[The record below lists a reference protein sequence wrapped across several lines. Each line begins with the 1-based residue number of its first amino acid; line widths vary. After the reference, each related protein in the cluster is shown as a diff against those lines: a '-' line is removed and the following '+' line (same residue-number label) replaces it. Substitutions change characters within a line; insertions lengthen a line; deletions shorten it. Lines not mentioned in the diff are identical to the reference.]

1 MPDDDGFLRAL
12 QENPNDEG
20 TRLVYADWLE
30 ERGDLRGEYLR
41 LDHQLSHVLTRLD
54 ELRRQIDPTWLTAV
68 RKAPRP
74 DGVVQFHGRPEVR
87 IRSIRQWFTYGG
99 LLEGLPTDRMNRE
112 MTERLLR
119 EERDKGA
126 WLGEP
131 YLVSPVARPIE
142 YHHDRP
148 YPFGTPEEFPAV
160 TCVARLESFSPA
172 RDKTKDCSSLTA
184 IWFQDT
190 FAFPIDP
197 LVLEHFRGVDW
208 EGKAIDGEW

>member
-30 ERGDLRGEYLR
+30 ERGDLRSEYLR
-41 LDHQLSHVLTRLD
+41 LDHQLSQVLTRLD

-68 RKAPRP
+68 RKVPRAV
-74 DGVVQFHGRPEVR
+74 GVVQFHGQREVQ
-87 IRSIRQWFTYGG
+87 IESIRQWFTYSG

-112 MTERLLR
+112 MTDRLLQ

-131 YLVSPVARPIE
+131 YLVPPVARPID
-142 YHHDRP
+142 YRDLP
-148 YPFGTPEEFPAV
+148 YPFGNPEALPSV
-160 TCVARLESFSPA
+160 TCVARLGSSSPA
-172 RDKTKDCSSLTA
+172 RDKNKDCSALTV

-197 LVLEHFRGVDW
+197 QVLEHFCGVDW
-208 EGKAIDGEW
+208 EGMAIDEEW